1 MTKFTVS
8 SRCVGHGKSMQVTI
22 PAAVARKL
30 PEGKS
35 IRWELTVVED
45 GLHYR
50 YLGQNEPIDAVPD
63 VDVPW
68 VNGDA

>member
-1 MTKFTVS
+1 
-8 SRCVGHGKSMQVTI
+8 MQVTI

-30 PEGKS
+30 PQGKS

-50 YLGQNEPIDAVPD
+50 YLGQDAGMTSVPD
-63 VDVPW
+63 IEVPW
-68 VNGDA
+68 VDDA